1 MSLAALLQETAAA
14 ADAAVTAA
22 PFWRHDL
29 SPDLVRIPFP
39 KFGAIQDG
47 IPIRYYSLAYL
58 LGLMAAWW
66 LLRRLSRQRR
76 IALDENGVADL
87 IIPYALL
94 GVMLGGRIG
103 YVLFYDVDGDGRW
116 AWLRAPWKVVQIWEG
131 GMASHGAFVGV
142 LLALAW
148 WSRRH
153 RGSLLGAADL
163 VVTTVPAGL
172 CLGRIANF
180 INGEL
185 VGDPSS
191 LPWAVIFPRE
201 GAEPRH
207 PSQLY
212 EAFAEG
218 LLPLL
223 WVLRRY
229 PLRLPSGRLAGEFLL
244 LYSAGRIVCEAF
256 RSPDDGYGLGLTAG
270 QVWTLPLAA
279 FGAYLVWRAHRR
291 TE

>member
-1 MSLAALLQETAAA
+1 MNAALLAYWT
-14 ADAAVTAA
+14 
-22 PFWRHDL
+22 HDL
-29 SPDLVRIPFP
+29 DPVAFRFP
-39 KFGAIQDG
+39 ESWGLRG
-47 IPIRYYSLAYL
+47 VHWYGLAYAAGFLVAAWL
-58 LGLMAAWW
+58 LGRWRRAGLTP
-66 LLRRLSRQRR
+66 LRS
-76 IALDENGVADL
+76 ALDESALITAVMVGVIA
-87 IIPYALL
+87 
-94 GVMLGGRIG
+94 GGRCG
-103 YVLFYDVDGDGRW
+103 HVFLYARAEFAADPLMLFRV
-116 AWLRAPWKVVQIWEG
+116 WEG
-131 GMASHGAFVGV
+131 GMASHGGFVGV
-142 LLALAW
+142 LLAGVWFARRARTDFFAVGDLLCALA
-148 WSRRH
+148 
-153 RGSLLGAADL
+153 
-163 VVTTVPAGL
+163 PAGL
-172 CLGRIANF
+172 LFGRIANF

-256 RSPDDGYGLGLTAG
+256 RSPDDGYVLGLTAG
-270 QVWTLPLAA
+270 QFWTLPLAA